1 MGVKKLHTVFLQY
14 VSFLALAILLVIGVN
29 LGGYIICVNND
40 FILPLNQKSA
50 AVENAKGTLQSA
62 AAVAQ
67 EDIPSFCEYV
77 LFTDE
82 GQYVDVSIPQHESV
96 SIWENCVENKQATG
110 KSHLYTVIERENEVL
125 VLRYSTAAQFS
136 SQTLHRVFPSADLVL
151 IAVVVLEILCLLMV
165 ISFLFGK
172 YLGKRM
178 EKLLV
183 AAHKIEQ
190 QDLDFAADKTKIAEI
205 DRVLDAFD
213 HMKLALKESLAKQW
227 QDDKMRQDQLA
238 ALAHDLKTPLTII
251 RGNTELLLDLP
262 LSDEQKECADYIETS
277 AVQMQNYV
285 QALIEVTKSW
295 ESTRLNLQKVDVSS
309 LLQETKNQISG
320 LCAVNNITLHWNCQQ
335 YPAVVSADHDFLMRA
350 LMNVLSNAVEHTPQG
365 GEITL
370 EVSRREKM
378 LSFVITDTGKGFSA
392 EALKHGTEQFFME
405 DESRNSKSHY
415 GIGLY
420 VAASVAQKHGG
431 QLILENSQATGG
443 AKVTLEIS
451 VYSNP
456 INYCT

>member
-14 VSFLALAILLVIGVN
+14 VSFLAVAFLLVIGVN
-29 LGGYIICVNND
+29 LGGYILCVDNG
-40 FILPLNQKSA
+40 FILPLNQKSTA
-50 AVENAKGTLQSA
+50 IESAKGRLQSA
-62 AAVAQ
+62 VTVAQ

-77 LFTDE
+77 LFTDK
-82 GQYVDVSIPQHESV
+82 GQYVNGSIPQQESV
-96 SIWENCVENKQATG
+96 SIWKDCVENKQTTG

-125 VLRYSTAAQFS
+125 VLRYNTAARFS
-136 SQTLHRVFPSADLVL
+136 NQTLRQLFPSADLVL
-151 IAVVVLEILCLLMV
+151 IAVVVLEILCLLVV
-165 ISFLFGK
+165 ISFLFRK
-172 YLGKRM
+172 YLGERM

-190 QDLDFAADKTKIAEI
+190 QDLDFSIEKSKIVEI
-205 DRVLDAFD
+205 DRVLDALE
-213 HMKLALKESLAKQW
+213 HMKIALKESLTKQW

-262 LSDEQKECADYIETS
+262 LPEEQKECADYIETS

-285 QALIEVTKSW
+285 QTLIEVTKSW
-295 ESTRLNLQKVDVSS
+295 ESTQLNLQKIDVSS

-335 YPAVVSADHDFLMRA
+335 YPTVISADHDFLVRA

-370 EVSRREKM
+370 DISQREKM

-392 EALKHGTEQFFME
+392 EALKHGMEQFFME

-431 QLILENSQATGG
+431 RLVLENS
-443 AKVTLEIS
+443 
-451 VYSNP
+451 
-456 INYCT
+456 

>member
-1 MGVKKLHTVFLQY
+1 MDGSVPQ
-14 VSFLALAILLVIGVN
+14 
-29 LGGYIICVNND
+29 
-40 FILPLNQKSA
+40 QESA
-50 AVENAKGTLQSA
+50 
-62 AAVAQ
+62 
-67 EDIPSFCEYV
+67 
-77 LFTDE
+77 
-82 GQYVDVSIPQHESV
+82 
-96 SIWENCVENKQATG
+96 SIWENCVENKQVAG
-110 KSHLYTVIERENEVL
+110 KSHLHTVIERENEIL
-125 VLRYSTAAQFS
+125 VLRYSSAAQFS
-136 SQTLHRVFPSADLVL
+136 NQTLCHIFPSADLVL
-151 IAVVVLEILCLLMV
+151 IAVVILEILCLLVV
-165 ISFLFGK
+165 ISFLFGR

-190 QDLDFAADKTKIAEI
+190 QDLDFTAGKTKIAEI

-227 QDDKMRQDQLA
+227 QDDKMRQEQLA

-262 LSDEQKECADYIETS
+262 LSGEQKECADYIETS
-277 AVQMQNYV
+277 AIQMQNYV
-285 QALIEVTKSW
+285 QTLIEVTKSW
-295 ESTRLNLQKVDVSS
+295 EGTRLNLQKVDVSS

-320 LCAVNNITLHWNCQQ
+320 LCAVNNITLHWDCQQ
-335 YPAVVSADHDFLMRA
+335 YPAVISADHDFLVRA

-370 EVSRREKM
+370 EVLQHENT
-378 LSFVITDTGKGFSA
+378 LSFIITDTGKGFSA

-431 QLILENSQATGG
+431 HLVLENSQATGG

-451 VYSNP
+451 V
-456 INYCT
+456 

>member
-1 MGVKKLHTVFLQY
+1 MGIKKLHTVFLQY
-14 VSFLALAILLVIGVN
+14 VSFLALALHLVIGVN
-29 LGGYIICVNND
+29 LGGYILCVNSGL
-40 FILPLNQKSA
+40 ILPLNQKSA
-50 AVENAKGTLQSA
+50 AVENAKGTLQST
-62 AAVAQ
+62 AVVLP

-82 GQYVDVSIPQHESV
+82 GQYVDGSVPQQESA
-96 SIWENCVENKQATG
+96 SIWKNCVENKQVAG
-110 KSHLYTVIERENEVL
+110 KSHLHTVIERENEIL
-125 VLRYSTAAQFS
+125 VLRYSSAAQFS
-136 SQTLHRVFPSADLVL
+136 NQTLCHIFPSADLVL
-151 IAVVVLEILCLLMV
+151 IAVVILEILCLLVV
-165 ISFLFGK
+165 ISFLFGR

-190 QDLDFAADKTKIAEI
+190 QDLDFTAGKTKIAEI

-227 QDDKMRQDQLA
+227 QDDKMRQEQLA

-262 LSDEQKECADYIETS
+262 LSGEQKECADYIETS
-277 AVQMQNYV
+277 AIQMQNYV
-285 QALIEVTKSW
+285 QTLIEVTKSW
-295 ESTRLNLQKVDVSS
+295 EGTRLNLQKVDVSS

-320 LCAVNNITLHWNCQQ
+320 LCAVNNITLHWDCQQ
-335 YPAVVSADHDFLMRA
+335 YPAVISADHDFLVRA

-370 EVSRREKM
+370 EVLQHENT
-378 LSFVITDTGKGFSA
+378 LSFIITDTGKGFSA

-420 VAASVAQKHGG
+420 VAAYVAQKHGG
-431 QLILENSQATGG
+431 HLVLENSQATGG

-451 VYSNP
+451 V
-456 INYCT
+456 